1 MDAMP
6 PAGVG
11 EEAQPS
17 PAIPGQRLDMP
28 ADSDN
33 AAAAL
38 ADTLAAL
45 RARIDDVDSRMLAAI
60 TERIEIAQRVG
71 AAKGA
76 GGRADAGAPVHR
88 PGREAA
94 LIRALIARYDGPMEP
109 AAIHAV
115 WREVIGASIA
125 VQRPLMVVAPDR
137 AAEQTARLH
146 FGTSQRYSWAAS
158 PIVDVASGEADIALF
173 PILDGDAWKAAAGLL
188 AVRPDCALLWRL
200 PFTVQGGG
208 WVAVGRGV
216 DEESG
221 DDLSVAI
228 APLDAVPDDPAIE
241 VLCSL
246 PDDRAVLA
254 VDGELADAPESAG
267 SVDNLRVLQLG
278 RFPAPLVF

>member
-45 RARIDDVDSRMLAAI
+45 RARIDEVDSRILDAI
-60 TERIEIAQRVG
+60 SERMEIARRVG

-76 GGRADAGAPVHR
+76 GGTADDGAPVHR

-94 LIRALIARYDGPMEP
+94 LIRTLIARYDGPMEP

-125 VQRPLMVVAPDR
+125 VQRPLVVVAADR

-173 PILDGDAWKAAAGLL
+173 PVLDGDAWKAAADLL
-188 AVRPDCALLWRL
+188 AARPDCALLWRL
-200 PFTVQGGG
+200 PFTAPGGG
-208 WVAVGRGV
+208 WIAVGRGV
-216 DEESG
+216 AEESG
-221 DDLSVAI
+221 DDLSAAI
-228 APLDAVPDDPAIE
+228 APLDGVPDDPAIE
-241 VLCSL
+241 TLCSL
-246 PDDRAVLA
+246 PDGRAVLA
-254 VDGELADAPESAG
+254 VDGELADAPENARPAE
-267 SVDNLRVLQLG
+267 DRPVLQLG
-278 RFPAPLVF
+278 RFPAPLVI